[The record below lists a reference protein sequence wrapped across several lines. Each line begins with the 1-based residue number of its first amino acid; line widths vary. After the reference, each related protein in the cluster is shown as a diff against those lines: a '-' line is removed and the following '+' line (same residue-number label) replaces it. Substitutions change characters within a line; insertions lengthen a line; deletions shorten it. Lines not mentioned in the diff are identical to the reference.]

1 MGCLHTNRHSGWA
14 GNTTLT
20 ELSAEKASNSVNS
33 KMRKDLRAAFE
44 LAVEQ
49 HPIEHYKD
57 VLAKFEEEL
66 EAQQKAFEEAEA
78 ARKEA
83 AATPKKSK
91 KSKKAEEDDV
101 DLDDVDSAKPKSKK
115 RKAEDEASVRT
126 YMHTSASAFTVDRF

>member
-1 MGCLHTNRHSGWA
+1 
-14 GNTTLT
+14 
-20 ELSAEKASNSVNS
+20 
-33 KMRKDLRAAFE
+33 MRKDLRAAFE

-66 EAQQKAFEEAEA
+66 AAQQQAFDEAQA
-78 ARKEA
+78 AKKEA

-91 KSKKAEEDDV
+91 KGKKAEDDDV
-101 DLDDVDSAKPKSKK
+101 DMGDVDSAKPKSKK

-126 YMHTSASAFTVDRF
+126 RPCPSSEITTDYLLDPPAPRFREEA